1 MTDNNEIESLNAKL
15 NSLYEIVN
23 TNAEAKVSASKDA
36 VLKEITSLYGELN
49 QDFKPDDYKEA
60 SLESLQFNARVLR
73 DTIKALEAKSESGD
87 LAGLVT
93 RGAIDELSAEQLEEH
108 LIDLVQLG
116 FGLEVADDEIKKL
129 IQLERQVEGY
139 TLRS

>member
-139 TLRS
+139 TIRS